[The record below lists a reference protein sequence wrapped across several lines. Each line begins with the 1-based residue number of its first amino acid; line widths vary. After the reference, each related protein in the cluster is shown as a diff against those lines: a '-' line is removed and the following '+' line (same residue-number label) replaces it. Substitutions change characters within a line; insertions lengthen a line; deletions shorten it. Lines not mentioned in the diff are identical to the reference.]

1 MSWWRPLFCWPHSP
15 SLGFLIYNVTV
26 LVPISQGHWDNSQR
40 LANTLARGS
49 EKAGWMCPER
59 LLNAKL
65 YSRCPPP
72 RVTRHGRCHRP
83 CRGAAGN
90 VAKAVEIH
98 LEGLSL
104 GSKTATKGL
113 N

>member
-72 RVTRHGRCHRP
+72 PESPGMEDVTGP
-83 CRGAAGN
+83 AAEQL
-90 VAKAVEIH
+90 AMWLKQ
-98 LEGLSL
+98 
-104 GSKTATKGL
+104 
-113 N
+113 